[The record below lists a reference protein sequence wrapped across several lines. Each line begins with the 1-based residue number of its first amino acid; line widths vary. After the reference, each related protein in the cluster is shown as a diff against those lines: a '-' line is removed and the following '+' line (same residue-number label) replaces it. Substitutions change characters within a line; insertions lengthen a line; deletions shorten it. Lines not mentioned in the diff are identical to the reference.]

1 MALAMRSDRD
11 LGLSMPE
18 RLRAFALELHRL
30 AYTLPTG
37 QENEFLELEQRMLM
51 RAVEIEDASAR
62 SQAMRA

>member
-1 MALAMRSDRD
+1 
-11 LGLSMPE
+11 MPE

-30 AYTLPTG
+30 AYTLPAG